1 MVKLEEL
8 IEIANPQQ
16 PHSATVLLL
25 DTSSSMAGDK
35 ISQLNKGLKFFK
47 DDVLSDKLARKRV
60 DLSIVT
66 FGDGVNV
73 AHDYSSIEE
82 FEPPTLVASGVTP
95 MGEGILKA
103 IDLLEQRKN
112 EYKTKG
118 VDYYRPWI
126 FMITDGGPTDMQP
139 DDSIWN
145 DVIKKIRDGED
156 NKKFLFF
163 TVGVEP
169 ANMELLKQIAPPE
182 RVPLKLK
189 HGMFKEMFL
198 WLSKSQGKIS
208 VSKVGEQVAL
218 DNPVGPNGW
227 AEVSTD

>member
-1 MVKLEEL
+1 MGKLEEL

-16 PHSATVLLL
+16 PHNATVLLL

-35 ISQLNKGLKFFK
+35 ISQLNEGLKIFK
-47 DDVLSDKLARKRV
+47 DDVLSNKLARKQSE
-60 DLSIVT
+60 LSVVT
-66 FGDGVNV
+66 FGDGINV
-73 AHDYSSIEE
+73 IHDFSSIEE
-82 FEPPTLVASGVTP
+82 FEPPALVASGATP
-95 MGEGILKA
+95 MGSGILKA
-103 IDLLEQRKN
+103 MDLVEQRKT

-139 DDSIWN
+139 GDSMWN
-145 DVIKKIRDGED
+145 EVIKKVHDGES
-156 NKKFLFF
+156 NAKFLFF
-163 TVGVEP
+163 TIGVEP
-169 ANMELLKQIAPPE
+169 ANMEILKQIAPLE
-182 RVPLKLK
+182 REPLKLK
-189 HGMFKEMFL
+189 QGMFREMFL